1 MKQSPPLPIE
11 KAAKIQNEE
20 KDLQT
25 NRIKAW
31 ISNVKS
37 EWSQLFHWRIIL
49 LISVSIVYGWNSGVY
64 FVTMPAH
71 VKQHGIF
78 PDKTAYIFMISA
90 VANLATRLLG
100 ALIGNHNACFFLKT
114 VVLELEKRLLTPPYM
129 YFCNFFIHTYI
140 CYVI

>member
-71 VKQHGIF
+71 VKQYGIF

-100 ALIGNHNACFFLKT
+100 ALIGNHNACFF
-114 VVLELEKRLLTPPYM
+114 
-129 YFCNFFIHTYI
+129 
-140 CYVI
+140 

>member
-100 ALIGNHNACFFLKT
+100 ALIGNHYACFLF
-114 VVLELEKRLLTPPYM
+114 
-129 YFCNFFIHTYI
+129 
-140 CYVI
+140 

>member
-1 MKQSPPLPIE
+1 MKRSPPIE

-129 YFCNFFIHTYI
+129 YFCNFLYIHI
-140 CYVI
+140 YVMLSN